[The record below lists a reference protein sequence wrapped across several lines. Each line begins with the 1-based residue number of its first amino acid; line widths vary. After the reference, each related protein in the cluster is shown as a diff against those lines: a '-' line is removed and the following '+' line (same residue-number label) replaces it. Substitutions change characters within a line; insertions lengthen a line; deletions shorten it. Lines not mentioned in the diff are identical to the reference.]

1 MGRDTDTLLERA
13 LHHDAGAMQQ
23 LLQRHR
29 PRLRR
34 MVALRLDPR
43 LAARLDA
50 SDVVQDALLEA
61 TQRLPAYLEERPL
74 PFYPWLRQI
83 AWQRLTKLYARHVG
97 AQKRSVLREE
107 PVMALSGQS
116 VAWLAERLVAGGT
129 SPSRD
134 FLRQEMARR
143 VRHALGRLKADD
155 REVLVLRFL
164 EQMSM
169 AEVAAVLEITEPA
182 AAMRQ
187 VRALERLR
195 ELLKDDEA

>member
-1 MGRDTDTLLERA
+1 MNTDTLLEMASQNDPRA
-13 LHHDAGAMQQ
+13 VQQ

-29 PRLRR
+29 PRLRQ
-34 MVALRLDPR
+34 MVAVRLDSR

-50 SDVVQDALLEA
+50 SDVVQEVLLEA
-61 TQRLPAYLEERPL
+61 SQHLPDYLRERPL

-134 FLRQEMARR
+134 FLREEMARR

-164 EQMSM
+164 EQMTM

-195 ELLKDDEA
+195 ELLKDRES